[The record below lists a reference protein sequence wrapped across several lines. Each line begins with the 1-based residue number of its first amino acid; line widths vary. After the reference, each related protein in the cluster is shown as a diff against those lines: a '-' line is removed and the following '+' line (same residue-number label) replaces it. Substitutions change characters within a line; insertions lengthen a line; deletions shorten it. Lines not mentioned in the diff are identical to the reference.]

1 MGRGYLGRHRLAEVA
16 LGVQPEQSA
25 PVLPTLTD
33 APALPAV
40 AAAAALPTAP
50 MVVGGARLAVV
61 PVPASPD
68 PLVDTMPHPVV
79 KLFPMPVHEI
89 HDAVFA
95 GDDAERDEGVLVD
108 LAGAER
114 EAPEYHGRHS
124 A

>member
-1 MGRGYLGRHRLAEVA
+1 VLAAAFGQGYAGRHRLAEVA
-16 LGVQPEQSA
+16 LGVEQVQTA
-25 PVLPTLTD
+25 PVLPVVTA
-33 APALPAV
+33 AP
-40 AAAAALPTAP
+40 ALPTAP

-79 KLFPMPVHEI
+79 KLFPMAVEQI

-95 GDDAERDEGVLVD
+95 DEDAEREDAATID
-108 LAGAER
+108 LAAAGHEVH
-114 EAPEYHGRHS
+114 EYHGRHT